1 MKNIKYLIPARKG
14 SKGLPGKNRLLFDET
29 ANLLK
34 GKDVIVSTDD
44 EVIIEKS
51 KNINLMCISDQKKMH
66 QTKQQQK
73 NS

>member
-34 GKDVIVSTDD
+34 GKDVLARV
-44 EVIIEKS
+44 EKE
-51 KNINLMCISDQKKMH
+51 
-66 QTKQQQK
+66 
-73 NS
+73 